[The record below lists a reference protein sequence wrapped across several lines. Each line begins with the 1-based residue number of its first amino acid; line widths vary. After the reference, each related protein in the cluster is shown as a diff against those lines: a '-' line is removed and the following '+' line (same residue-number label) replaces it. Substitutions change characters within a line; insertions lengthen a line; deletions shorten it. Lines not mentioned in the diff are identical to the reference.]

1 MRRIIDGTAYD
12 TETAELVAERVGYE
26 YAPKLYRTRN
36 GAFFLWCQYVTPSLS
51 VAVEIV
57 PYDAEKA
64 RKWLEDNAFGEML
77 EGRAAERRMTLRIPS
92 HLAERVDERARAQ
105 KLTVTRYIIRCLEK
119 EKTDGPDPVF

>member
-1 MRRIIDGTAYD
+1 
-12 TETAELVAERVGYE
+12 
-26 YAPKLYRTRN
+26 
-36 GAFFLWCQYVTPSLS
+36 VTPSLS

-119 EKTDGPDPVF
+119 EEKTDGPDPVF